1 MARRI
6 EKLTHIGISKIKK
19 PGYYGDGAGLWLQV
33 SASGSKSWI
42 FRYTIAGRQREMGLG
57 SQVTLGLAD
66 ARIKAKECR
75 QLLLDGKDP
84 IDERIAIRKASAL
97 SRAKAMIF
105 DQCSDAYIDAHRS
118 EWKNEKHIAQW
129 KNTLTTYASP
139 VIGQLPISEVTTP
152 LVVKILSPIWKRKTE
167 TATRLRGRIEKV
179 LDWATVAGY
188 REGENP
194 ARWRGHL
201 ENLLAK
207 PNKLAKVVH
216 HPALPWKEIGR
227 FMTALRKQPGNAA
240 RALEFA
246 ILTAARSGEVRN
258 AAWDEIDTAGALW
271 TVPGERMKMGKEHR
285 VPLSSAA
292 LKLLESLPREGTLLF
307 PGSGKEQALSD
318 MTLTA
323 VIRRMHLTATKAGRT
338 GWKDPVLD
346 RTVTAHGFRSTF
358 RDWTAEATSFPREI
372 CEHALAHSLPD
383 RVEASYRRTD
393 LLDKR
398 VALMQSWAD
407 CCSSPTERSTEALN
421 E

>member
-1 MARRI
+1 MARLI
-6 EKLTHIGISKIKK
+6 EKLTHLGISKLKQ

-84 IDERIAIRKASAL
+84 IDERNAIRKASAL
-97 SRAKAMIF
+97 SRAKAMTF

-139 VIGQLPISEVTTP
+139 IIGQLPISEVTTP
-152 LVVKILSPIWKRKTE
+152 LVVKILSPIWKTKTE

-216 HPALPWKEIGR
+216 HPA
-227 FMTALRKQPGNAA
+227 
-240 RALEFA
+240 
-246 ILTAARSGEVRN
+246 
-258 AAWDEIDTAGALW
+258 
-271 TVPGERMKMGKEHR
+271 
-285 VPLSSAA
+285 
-292 LKLLESLPREGTLLF
+292 
-307 PGSGKEQALSD
+307 
-318 MTLTA
+318 
-323 VIRRMHLTATKAGRT
+323 
-338 GWKDPVLD
+338 
-346 RTVTAHGFRSTF
+346 
-358 RDWTAEATSFPREI
+358 
-372 CEHALAHSLPD
+372 C
-383 RVEASYRRTD
+383 
-393 LLDKR
+393 
-398 VALMQSWAD
+398 
-407 CCSSPTERSTEALN
+407 
-421 E
+421 